1 MKKPVVFL
9 DRDGTLIE
17 EVNFLLNEKQ
27 IKVWPNAIHAMKLLR
42 KAGFVM
48 IVLSN
53 QSGVARGYL
62 TEERVDDLNRVVFSQ
77 MRTMGEVPDA
87 FYFCPY
93 HPEGRIE
100 KYCKDSD
107 YRKPKPGM
115 ALLAARDFDIDLS
128 HSYSIGDKLSDV
140 GVALNLGG
148 KGVLVLTGYGK
159 KEKAKIAKGKEL
171 VPSHIA
177 ENVLEAAEWIVN
189 DYESLKD
196 PQTHE

>member
-42 KAGFVM
+42 KAGFVLV
-48 IVLSN
+48 VLSN

-107 YRKPKPGM
+107 YRKPKAGM
-115 ALLAARDFDIDLS
+115 ALLAAQDFDIDLKQ
-128 HSYSIGDKLSDV
+128 SYSIGDKLSDV
-140 GVALNLGG
+140 GLGLNLGG
-148 KGVLVLTGYGK
+148 KGILVLTGYGK
-159 KEKAKIAKGKEL
+159 KEKMKINKGKE
-171 VPSHIA
+171 VIPNFVA
-177 ENVLEAAEWIVN
+177 KDVLEAAEWVVK
-189 DYESLKD
+189 DYESLKN
-196 PQTHE
+196 PQMHE

>member
-42 KAGFVM
+42 KAGFV
-48 IVLSN
+48 IVVLSN

-115 ALLAARDFDIDLS
+115 ALLAARDFDIDLEQ
-128 HSYSIGDKLSDV
+128 SYSIGDKLSDV
-140 GVALNLGG
+140 GLGLNLGG
-148 KGVLVLTGYGK
+148 KGVLVLTGYGR
-159 KEKAKIAKGKEL
+159 KEKQKIGKGKE
-171 VPSHIA
+171 VIPSFVA
-177 ENVLEAAEWIVN
+177 EDILKAAEWVIE
-189 DYESLKD
+189 DYESLKN
-196 PQTHE
+196 PQMHE

>member
-27 IKVWPNAIHAMKLLR
+27 IKVWPNAIHAMKLLH
-42 KAGFVM
+42 KAGFVL

-62 TEERVDDLNRVVFSQ
+62 TEGRVDDLNRVVFSQ
-77 MRTMGEVPDA
+77 MRMMGEVPDA

-93 HPEGRIE
+93 HPEGRVE
-100 KYCKDSD
+100 KYCKESE

-115 ALLAARDFDIDLS
+115 ALLAAKEFDIDLRLA
-128 HSYSIGDKLSDV
+128 YSIGDKLSDV
-140 GVALNLGG
+140 GVGLNLGG
-148 KGVLVLTGYGK
+148 KGILVLTGYGK
-159 KEKAKIAKGKEL
+159 KEKTKAGKGDEPIPNY
-171 VPSHIA
+171 VA
-177 ENVLEAAEWIVN
+177 DDVLEAAEWIVR
-189 DYESLKD
+189 DYESLKN
-196 PQTHE
+196 PQMHK